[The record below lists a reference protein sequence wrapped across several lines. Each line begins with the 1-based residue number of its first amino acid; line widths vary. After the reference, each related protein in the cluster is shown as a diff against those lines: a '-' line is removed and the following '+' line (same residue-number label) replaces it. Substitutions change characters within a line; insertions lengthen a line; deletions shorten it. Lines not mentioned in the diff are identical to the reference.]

1 MYSAQDLA
9 DRYGI
14 TKAGLIGF
22 VKSNLSEINK
32 GKLNAYQTGTKK
44 NWEFTEEAVQIID
57 RLRNVG
63 SSVMERPVESEELLR
78 LREENSNLKTTL
90 LMTKQEVLN
99 HKDRI
104 IALTETAATN
114 ARLLG
119 AAESDLKAATAEK
132 ERQQTEMEAL
142 KEEHTAVKAEA
153 DMLRKELREAQ
164 AALAAEKSKSFWQR
178 LFG

>member
-104 IALTETAATN
+104 IALTEAAATN

-119 AAESDLKAATAEK
+119 AAESDLKAAAAEK
-132 ERQQTEMEAL
+132 ERQQTEIETL
-142 KEEHTAVKAEA
+142 KEAHAVVKAETEA
-153 DMLRKELREAQ
+153 IKKELHKAQ
-164 AALAAEKSKSFWQR
+164 AALAAEKGKSFWQK

>member
-119 AAESDLKAATAEK
+119 AAESDLKAAEAER
-132 ERQQTEMEAL
+132 ERQQTEIETL
-142 KEEHTAVKAEA
+142 KEAHAVVKAEA
-153 DMLRKELREAQ
+153 EAIKKELHKAQ
-164 AALAAEKSKSFWQR
+164 AALAAEKGKSFWQK